1 MRPEARFGKTEER
14 VKQSAPA
21 TERNRE
27 PIVEVLRQLL
37 PDRGLALEI
46 ASGTG
51 EHIMHFAGLFPKL
64 LWQPSDA
71 EPAALRSIQA
81 WRDEAGLFNLLPPV
95 SLDVRAAQWPVTEA
109 DAILCINMVH
119 ISPWSATAGLMRG
132 AALLLPAGSPLYLYG
147 PYLQDDVE
155 TAPSNL
161 AFDSDLRARNPEWG
175 LRRLE
180 AVVAEAE
187 GQGFGLDRVV
197 PMPANNLS
205 VIFRKA

>member
-205 VIFRKA
+205 VILRKA